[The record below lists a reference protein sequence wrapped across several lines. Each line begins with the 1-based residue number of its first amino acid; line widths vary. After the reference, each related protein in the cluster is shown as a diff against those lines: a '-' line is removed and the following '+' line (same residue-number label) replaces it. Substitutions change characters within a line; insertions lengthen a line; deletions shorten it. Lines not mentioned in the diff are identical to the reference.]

1 MVKDARFVSIS
12 KLWCLQK
19 ICKQVFYRNV
29 LTLHH
34 HSETKNV
41 NSFIF
46 IDLLVNRRMNF
57 ITLTNLEMN
66 LDNSFH
72 SKRFLTTLIGD
83 FSAKSK
89 EWSKGDRST
98 MEWSQIKFLNF
109 QFRRC
114 KIKKQKMRRKLF
126 FFFCTQDSAITTT

>member
-1 MVKDARFVSIS
+1 M
-12 KLWCLQK
+12 
-19 ICKQVFYRNV
+19 
-29 LTLHH
+29 HH

-41 NSFIF
+41 NSFNF

-72 SKRFLTTLIGD
+72 SKRFLTTVIGD
-83 FSAKSK
+83 SSAKSK

-98 MEWSQIKFLNF
+98 TEWSQIKFLNS
-109 QFRRC
+109 QFRPC
-114 KIKKQKMRRKLF
+114 KIMKQQM
-126 FFFCTQDSAITTT
+126 